1 MSTEEKRRISVIIP
15 ALNAEKY
22 IKTLLDALFEQTI
35 KPDEIVVVDSESED
49 NTTAVCKQYS
59 NVRIIP
65 ILRKDFDH
73 GKTRDMALRTCDSD
87 YVLFITQD
95 AYPKDKYYIENLLK
109 PFQYD
114 EKIAISSGRQIARK
128 DATPMEK
135 CIRNFN
141 YPEKSSVRSKDDL
154 EQLGIKTFFFSDVC
168 SAYRKDIYEK
178 VGGFEYP
185 IKTNEDMFFAAK
197 IIQSGYKIAYAAEA
211 VVVHSHNLTLKE
223 QYQRN
228 YIQGY
233 EIERHKNILGNV
245 SQNSEGVKLVKKVS
259 AELIRNGHIIS
270 FVHFGFDCCARVLGS
285 KMGSKKARVRNL

>member
-1 MSTEEKRRISVIIP
+1 MDTNNKRKISVIIP
-15 ALNAEKY
+15 VLNAEKY
-22 IKTLLDALFEQTI
+22 IKALLDALFEQTV

-49 NTTAVCKQYS
+49 STALICSQYA

-65 ILRKDFDH
+65 IKRKDFDH

-87 YVLFITQD
+87 YILFITQD

-109 PFQYD
+109 PFKYD
-114 EKIAISSGRQIARK
+114 EKIAISSGRQIARE

-185 IKTNEDMFFAAK
+185 LKTNEDMFYAAK
-197 IIQSGYKIAYAAEA
+197 VIQEGYKIAYAADA
-211 VVVHSHNLTLKE
+211 KVIHSHNMTLKE
-223 QYQRN
+223 QYKRN

-233 EIERHKNILGNV
+233 EIERHKEILCNV
-245 SQNSEGVKLVKKVS
+245 SQNSEGVKLVKEVCN
-259 AELIRNGHIIS
+259 ELIKNGHFIS

-285 KMGSKKARVRNL
+285 KIGAAKAKDIQ